1 MGQPPVL
8 GFQSLRSS
16 QGLPQRVVTGL
27 RPRPSEVT
35 ARKPT
40 FHVFSCFWGGGGH
53 RDLWPLVKY
62 NVLVQV
68 KEQVTLSSGLNQN
81 PNKSSLVL
89 SRDYLKG
96 IINFNWVSQLSGY
109 TWQCVSIWKWKDSLP
124 YGVPRIHSQHLCTIQ
139 LMISPGRHSGKTRR
153 QPSLVQLTNSLVY
166 TPILS
171 SDTVPTLPVKSE
183 ALWRHRLP
191 APLGHLVSFTNS
203 PEPWPIIRPQSIS
216 NFLL

>member
-8 GFQSLRSS
+8 GFQSHRFS

-27 RPRPSEVT
+27 RPHPSEVT

-40 FHVFSCFWGGGGH
+40 FHVFSYFGGGGA

-62 NVLVQV
+62 NVPVQV

-96 IINFNWVSQLSGY
+96 IINFN
-109 TWQCVSIWKWKDSLP
+109 
-124 YGVPRIHSQHLCTIQ
+124 
-139 LMISPGRHSGKTRR
+139 
-153 QPSLVQLTNSLVY
+153 
-166 TPILS
+166 
-171 SDTVPTLPVKSE
+171 
-183 ALWRHRLP
+183 
-191 APLGHLVSFTNS
+191 
-203 PEPWPIIRPQSIS
+203 
-216 NFLL
+216 